1 MPEPREQA
9 IARFRKMRAQLMASI
24 DGLTDDQIT
33 EPTVDGWS
41 VKDNLAHIAF
51 WDDLRADEVV
61 RISAGHESA
70 LKMNG
75 EQDEAANA
83 LAYALR
89 RDLSLEQVRW
99 ELQHSRQRLEDA
111 LAAATPRALDPS
123 NYGEAGLLSTHDAVH
138 AEFITNWR
146 KRMGY

>member
-1 MPEPREQA
+1 MPETREEA
-9 IARFRKMRAQLMASI
+9 IERFRKMRAQLTASI
-24 DGLTDDQIT
+24 DGLSDEQLT

-41 VKDNLAHIAF
+41 VKDSLAHIAF

-61 RISAGHESA
+61 RISAGHATA
-70 LKMNG
+70 LRMSG
-75 EQDEAANA
+75 EQDAAANA
-83 LAYALR
+83 LAYDLR
-89 RDLSLEQVRW
+89 RGLSLEQVRW

-111 LAAATPRALDPS
+111 LAAASPRALDPS
-123 NYGEAGLLSTHDAVH
+123 HYGEAGLLSTHDAIH